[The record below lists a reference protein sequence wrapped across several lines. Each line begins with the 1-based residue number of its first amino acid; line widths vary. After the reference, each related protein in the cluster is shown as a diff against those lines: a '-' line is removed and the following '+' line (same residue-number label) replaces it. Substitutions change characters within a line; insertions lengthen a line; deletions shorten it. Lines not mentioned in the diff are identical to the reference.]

1 MKELLVGFL
10 LLALPAAAWA
20 QAPAPVAPST
30 AASSPYALGPGD
42 VIEIE
47 VLGQQDFGKPRV
59 RIRPDG
65 SVPLPMIGDV
75 SAANL
80 TISEFARNV
89 ERRLV
94 QRQLYTA
101 PSVNADIVSY
111 ASRYVVA
118 LGAVGQPG
126 LVPVDRAYRVSE
138 VLARV
143 GGAKEGAQYVILSS
157 PTGEQRKI
165 AIDDLARSAAADPFV
180 QPNDKLFVPEA
191 ETFYIYGQVNAP
203 GAYPVREGMT
213 LRQAIARGGGLTASG
228 SEKKLRVHRG
238 NEKLRLKLDSVLR
251 PGDVLV
257 LGERLF

>member
-1 MKELLVGFL
+1 
-10 LLALPAAAWA
+10 
-20 QAPAPVAPST
+20 
-30 AASSPYALGPGD
+30 
-42 VIEIE
+42 
-47 VLGQQDFGKPRV
+47 
-59 RIRPDG
+59 
-65 SVPLPMIGDV
+65 
-75 SAANL
+75 
-80 TISEFARNV
+80 
-89 ERRLV
+89 
-94 QRQLYTA
+94 
-101 PSVNADIVSY
+101 
-111 ASRYVVA
+111 
-118 LGAVGQPG
+118 
-126 LVPVDRAYRVSE
+126 

-143 GGAKEGAQYVILSS
+143 GGAREGAQYVILSS
-157 PTGEQRKI
+157 PTGQQRKI

-238 NEKLRLKLDSVLR
+238 NEKLKLKLDSVLR

>member
-1 MKELLVGFL
+1 
-10 LLALPAAAWA
+10 
-20 QAPAPVAPST
+20 
-30 AASSPYALGPGD
+30 
-42 VIEIE
+42 
-47 VLGQQDFGKPRV
+47 
-59 RIRPDG
+59 
-65 SVPLPMIGDV
+65 MIGDV